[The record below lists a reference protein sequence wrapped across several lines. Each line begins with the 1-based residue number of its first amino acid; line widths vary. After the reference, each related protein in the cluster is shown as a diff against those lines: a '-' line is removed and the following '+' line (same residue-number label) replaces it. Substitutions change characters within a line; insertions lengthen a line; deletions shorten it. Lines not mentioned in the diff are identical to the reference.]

1 LGSKSKF
8 QKEDIIAAVIKMRL
22 EQMASTKT
30 IIDFLMNDIGMSKTP
45 AYEYLKW
52 AREEIKEQYSLLNP
66 ATIEEA
72 IGQYEEALERAR
84 MNKDWRL
91 WNDLRKELN
100 KIQGTYAAQ
109 RVEVSGKIDHQI
121 RSIEVK
127 IIESGII
134 DITPEPKKL
143 NRGE

>member
-1 LGSKSKF
+1 
-8 QKEDIIAAVIKMRL
+8 
-22 EQMASTKT
+22 
-30 IIDFLMNDIGMSKTP
+30 
-45 AYEYLKW
+45 
-52 AREEIKEQYSLLNP
+52 
-66 ATIEEA
+66 
-72 IGQYEEALERAR
+72 

-121 RSIEVK
+121 TSIEVK